1 MMKSF
6 SVFPTQALEDVYV
19 NNDPIVYAAVAGT
32 IFLFTSLVFFFYDTM
47 VRRRQAKVM
56 ASAKRTNDIVS
67 SLFPENV
74 RERLYERAAATDLGL
89 NTIEHEYGMGIRT
102 VSSLNPTITNSSSIF
117 GSDPIADLFPHTTVM
132 FLDIAGFTAWS
143 SEREPSQV
151 FMLLE
156 NIYHAFDEVARQL
169 GVFKI
174 ETIGD
179 CYVAVVG
186 LPRPRKD
193 HAVGTCTLLTSLC
206 CRSCRCRH

>member
-1 MMKSF
+1 
-6 SVFPTQALEDVYV
+6 VYPTRALENEYV
-19 NNDPIVYAAVAGT
+19 NNDPIVYGTVAGV

-74 RERLYERAAATDLGL
+74 RERLYERATTTDLGL
-89 NTIEHEYGMGIRT
+89 NAIEKEYGFGSRT
-102 VSSLNPTITNSSSIF
+102 PLNTDIANSNSIF

-156 NIYHAFDEVARQL
+156 NIYHSFDEVARQL

-186 LPRPRKD
+186 LPRPRKN
-193 HAVGTCTLLTSLC
+193 HAVGTLY
-206 CRSCRCRH
+206 